1 MENDYKI
8 KALDK
13 LLNKL
18 VIPKVNKLEEHTGFK
33 ILHLEV
39 EGTDFSEG
47 YNEHYYIVNVTI
59 SDDNEYRSFGGLV
72 DLYNGV
78 SNLLS
83 NTSEYI
89 ITTGFLYI
97 YYHKDGKH
105 GKHYYEWEV
114 APDDNH
120 ISDED
125 CLDLIL
131 FAE

>member
-33 ILHLEV
+33 ILHIKV
-39 EGTDFSEG
+39 VGSNFSEG

-59 SDDNEYRSFGGLV
+59 SDDNEDRSFEGLI

-89 ITTGFLYI
+89 IPSGFLDVM
-97 YYHKDGKH
+97 YYQDNEQI
-105 GKHYYEWEV
+105 YEWSVE
-114 APDDNH
+114 PFDDD
-120 ISDED
+120 ISDEN

-131 FAE
+131 YSE

>member
-18 VIPKVNKLEEHTGFK
+18 AVPRVNKLEEHTGFK

-39 EGTDFSEG
+39 VGSNFSEG
-47 YNEHYYIVNVTI
+47 YKEHYYTVNVTI
-59 SDDNEYRSFGGLV
+59 SDDNEGRSFEGII

-78 SNLLS
+78 TNLLS
-83 NTSEYI
+83 NTSEYM
-89 ITTGFLYI
+89 ITSGFLDLF
-97 YYHKDGKH
+97 YYKDGEQI
-105 GKHYYEWEV
+105 YEWQAE
-114 APDDNH
+114 PFNNYENL
-120 ISDED
+120 SDEN

>member
-8 KALDK
+8 SALDK

-18 VIPKVNKLEEHTGFK
+18 AVPRINKLEEHTGFK

-39 EGTDFSEG
+39 VGYEFSES
-47 YNEHYYIVNVTI
+47 YDEPYYTVNVTI
-59 SDDNEYRSFGGLV
+59 SDDNENRSFGGMI
-72 DLYNGV
+72 DLYNGI

-89 ITTGFLYI
+89 IPSGFLDVRYYQDDEPI
-97 YYHKDGKH
+97 YDWTV
-105 GKHYYEWEV
+105 E
-114 APDDNH
+114 PSDDD
-120 ISDED
+120 IDDEE
-125 CLDLIL
+125 CIDLIL

>member
-18 VIPKVNKLEEHTGFK
+18 TVPKINKLEEHTGFK
-33 ILHLEV
+33 ILHVEV
-39 EGTDFSEG
+39 VGYKMSES
-47 YNEHYYIVNVTI
+47 YDEPYYIVNVTI
-59 SDDNEYRSFGGLV
+59 SDDNEDRSFGGII

-89 ITTGFLYI
+89 IPSGFLDISYD
-97 YYHKDGKH
+97 KDGE
-105 GKHYYEWEV
+105 HYYEWTVE
-114 APDDNH
+114 P
-120 ISDED
+120 SDED
-125 CLDLIL
+125 LSDEECIDLIL
-131 FAE
+131 FSE

>member
-39 EGTDFSEG
+39 VGSDFSEG

-59 SDDNEYRSFGGLV
+59 SDDNEDRSLSGV
-72 DLYNGV
+72 IDLYNGV

-89 ITTGFLYI
+89 IPSGFLDVM
-97 YYHKDGKH
+97 YYQDNEQI
-105 GKHYYEWEV
+105 YEWSVE
-114 APDDNH
+114 PFDDD
-120 ISDED
+120 ISDEN

-131 FAE
+131 YSE

>member
-39 EGTDFSEG
+39 EGTDFSETYG
-47 YNEHYYIVNVTI
+47 EPYYIVNVTI
-59 SDDNEYRSFGGLV
+59 SDDNEDRSFGGLV

-83 NTSEYI
+83 NASEYI

-97 YYHKDGKH
+97 YYHKDGE
-105 GKHYYEWEV
+105 HYYEWEV

>member
-33 ILHLEV
+33 ILHIKV
-39 EGTDFSEG
+39 VGSKMSES
-47 YNEHYYIVNVTI
+47 YDELYYMVNVTV
-59 SDDNEYRSFGGLV
+59 SDDDEDRSFGGAI

-89 ITTGFLYI
+89 IPSGFLDI
-97 YYHKDGKH
+97 SYHKDGE
-105 GKHYYEWEV
+105 HYYEWEV

-125 CLDLIL
+125 CLELIL
-131 FAE
+131 FSE

>member
-33 ILHLEV
+33 ILHIKV
-39 EGTDFSEG
+39 VGSKMSES
-47 YNEHYYIVNVTI
+47 YNELFYIVNVTI
-59 SDDNEYRSFGGLV
+59 SDDNEDRSFEGLI

-83 NTSEYI
+83 NTSKYI
-89 ITTGFLYI
+89 IPSGFLDVM
-97 YYHKDGKH
+97 YYQDNEQI
-105 GKHYYEWEV
+105 YEWTVE
-114 APDDNH
+114 PLDDDL
-120 ISDED
+120 SDET

-131 FAE
+131 FSE

>member
-1 MENDYKI
+1 MENGYKI
-8 KALDK
+8 SALDK

-18 VIPKVNKLEEHTGFK
+18 VVPRINKLEEHTGFK

-39 EGTDFSEG
+39 VGYKFSES
-47 YNEHYYIVNVTI
+47 YDEPYYIVNVTI
-59 SDDNEYRSFGGLV
+59 SNDNENRSFGGAI

-89 ITTGFLYI
+89 IPSGFLDI
-97 YYHKDGKH
+97 YYYQDNEQI
-105 GKHYYEWEV
+105 YEWTVE
-114 APDDNH
+114 P
-120 ISDED
+120 SDED
-125 CLDLIL
+125 LSDENCIDLIL

>member
-8 KALDK
+8 SALDK

-18 VIPKVNKLEEHTGFK
+18 AVPRINKLEEHTGFK

-39 EGTDFSEG
+39 VGYEMSES
-47 YNEHYYIVNVTI
+47 YDEPYYTVNVTI
-59 SDDNEYRSFGGLV
+59 SDDNENRSFVGMI

-89 ITTGFLYI
+89 ILSGFLNVRYYQDDELI
-97 YYHKDGKH
+97 YDWAV
-105 GKHYYEWEV
+105 E
-114 APDDNH
+114 PSDD
-120 ISDED
+120 ISDEE
-125 CLDLIL
+125 CIDLIL

>member
-59 SDDNEYRSFGGLV
+59 SDDNEDRSFGGLV

-83 NTSEYI
+83 NASEYI
-89 ITTGFLYI
+89 IPSGFLDI
-97 YYHKDGKH
+97 SYHKDGE
-105 GKHYYEWEV
+105 HYYEWEV

>member
-39 EGTDFSEG
+39 VGSKMSES
-47 YNEHYYIVNVTI
+47 YDEPYYIVNVTI
-59 SDDNEYRSFGGLV
+59 SDDNEDRSFEGLI

-83 NTSEYI
+83 NTSKYI
-89 ITTGFLYI
+89 IPSGFLDI
-97 YYHKDGKH
+97 YYYQDNEQI
-105 GKHYYEWEV
+105 YEWTVE
-114 APDDNH
+114 PLDDDL
-120 ISDED
+120 SDET

>member
-18 VIPKVNKLEEHTGFK
+18 AVPRINKLEEHTGFK

-39 EGTDFSEG
+39 VGSEMSEP
-47 YNEHYYIVNVTI
+47 YDEPYYTVNVTI
-59 SDDNEYRSFGGLV
+59 SDDNEDRSFSGMI
-72 DLYNGV
+72 DLYNGI

-89 ITTGFLYI
+89 IPSGFLDVMYYQDDEQI
-97 YYHKDGKH
+97 YDWAV
-105 GKHYYEWEV
+105 E
-114 APDDNH
+114 PSDDD
-120 ISDED
+120 ISDEE
-125 CLDLIL
+125 CIDLIL

>member
-33 ILHLEV
+33 IIHIKV
-39 EGTDFSEG
+39 VGSKMSES
-47 YNEHYYIVNVTI
+47 YDELYYMVNVTI
-59 SDDNEYRSFGGLV
+59 SDDNEDRSFEGLI

-83 NTSEYI
+83 NTSKYI
-89 ITTGFLYI
+89 IPSGFLDVM
-97 YYHKDGKH
+97 YYQDNEQI
-105 GKHYYEWEV
+105 YEWTVE
-114 APDDNH
+114 PLDDDL
-120 ISDED
+120 SDET

-131 FAE
+131 FSE

>member
-39 EGTDFSEG
+39 VGTDFSEG
-47 YNEHYYIVNVTI
+47 YNEHYYTVNVTI
-59 SDDNEYRSFGGLV
+59 SDDNEYRSFGGLI

-89 ITTGFLYI
+89 IPSGFLDVM
-97 YYHKDGKH
+97 YYQDNEQI
-105 GKHYYEWEV
+105 YEWSVE
-114 APDDNH
+114 PSDDD
-120 ISDED
+120 ITDEN
-125 CLDLIL
+125 CIDLIL

>member
-18 VIPKVNKLEEHTGFK
+18 AVPRVNKLEEHTGFK

-39 EGTDFSEG
+39 VGSNFSEG
-47 YNEHYYIVNVTI
+47 YKEHYYTVNVTI
-59 SDDNEYRSFGGLV
+59 SDDNEGRSFEGII

-78 SNLLS
+78 TNLLS

-89 ITTGFLYI
+89 TPSGFLDISYD
-97 YYHKDGKH
+97 KDGE
-105 GKHYYEWEV
+105 HYYEWTVE
-114 APDDNH
+114 PFDDD
-120 ISDED
+120 ISDEE
-125 CLDLIL
+125 CIDLIL
-131 FAE
+131 FSE

>member
-18 VIPKVNKLEEHTGFK
+18 VIPRVNKLEEHTGFK
-33 ILHLEV
+33 ILHVEV
-39 EGTDFSEG
+39 VGTDFSEYIG
-47 YNEHYYIVNVTI
+47 ELYYIVNVTI
-59 SDDNEYRSFGGLV
+59 SDDNKDRSIGGIM

-83 NTSEYI
+83 NASKYI
-89 ITTGFLYI
+89 ITTGNLDLYYYQDNKQI
-97 YYHKDGKH
+97 YG
-105 GKHYYEWEV
+105 WQV
-114 APDDNH
+114 VFDDEY
-120 ISDED
+120 ISDEN

>member
-1 MENDYKI
+1 MENGYKI

-18 VIPKVNKLEEHTGFK
+18 AVPRINKLEEHTGFK

-39 EGTDFSEG
+39 VGYEMSES
-47 YNEHYYIVNVTI
+47 YDEPYYTVNVTI
-59 SDDNEYRSFGGLV
+59 SDDNEGRSFGGIM

-83 NTSEYI
+83 NTSEYMI
-89 ITTGFLYI
+89 PSGFLDVM
-97 YYHKDGKH
+97 YYKDGE
-105 GKHYYEWEV
+105 HYYEWVVE
-114 APDDNH
+114 PNDRDH
-120 ISDED
+120 SDEE
-125 CLDLIL
+125 CIDLIL

>member
-33 ILHLEV
+33 ILHIKV
-39 EGTDFSEG
+39 VGSKMSES
-47 YNEHYYIVNVTI
+47 YDELYYMVNVTV
-59 SDDNEYRSFGGLV
+59 SDDDEDRSFGGAI

-83 NTSEYI
+83 NTSKYI
-89 ITTGFLYI
+89 IPSGFLDI
-97 YYHKDGKH
+97 YYYQDNEQI
-105 GKHYYEWEV
+105 YEWTVE
-114 APDDNH
+114 PLDDDL
-120 ISDED
+120 SDET

-131 FAE
+131 FSE

>member
-33 ILHLEV
+33 ILHIKV
-39 EGTDFSEG
+39 VGSKMSES
-47 YNEHYYIVNVTI
+47 YDELYYMVNVTV
-59 SDDNEYRSFGGLV
+59 SDDDEDRSFGGAI

-89 ITTGFLYI
+89 IPSGFLDI
-97 YYHKDGKH
+97 YYYQDNEQI
-105 GKHYYEWEV
+105 YEWTVE
-114 APDDNH
+114 PLDDDL
-120 ISDED
+120 SDET

-131 FAE
+131 FSE

>member
-8 KALDK
+8 SALDK

-39 EGTDFSEG
+39 VGYKFSES
-47 YNEHYYIVNVTI
+47 YDEPYYMVNVTI
-59 SDDNEYRSFGGLV
+59 SDDNEDRSFEGLI

-83 NTSEYI
+83 NTSKYI
-89 ITTGFLYI
+89 IPSGFLDVM
-97 YYHKDGKH
+97 YYQDNEQI
-105 GKHYYEWEV
+105 YEWSVE
-114 APDDNH
+114 PFDDDL
-120 ISDED
+120 SDET

-131 FAE
+131 YSE